1 MSYESSSMPAAS
13 SYART
18 RTGENSGGSGS
29 GGGSGLG
36 SINEQMDQ
44 WDDLIIE
51 MANKYG
57 MDPALIKAVMYQ
69 ESGGDP
75 NATSPVGAMGLM
87 QLMPGTAAEV
97 ASQLGWSSYDPYN
110 AEQSIEMGTY
120 YLANLI
126 STYDLE
132 ADTLE
137 GTYANGLAAYNW
149 GIGNYLSSGQRSNV
163 ENGIYS
169 GLPGET
175 SNYVSNI
182 LGTYSQISNGS
193 GIYSPSS
200 HGSSSSSGS
209 NAETEDTYAD
219 LWSQAPIYNIGNY
232 EYSNGE
238 TRYDGSEYVGYDP
251 LMDDLSVVDMQGWA
265 RKAVE
270 DYDQQYSSMINKYS
284 ANVNTVGS
292 SSGNVKN
299 NKQEFNININ
309 AGGSSNVDVE
319 KYARA
324 VQNAITAVTKE
335 YYGTADV
342 IGSTI
347 YNSNN
352 SKY

>member
-1 MSYESSSMPAAS
+1 
-13 SYART
+13 
-18 RTGENSGGSGS
+18 
-29 GGGSGLG
+29 
-36 SINEQMDQ
+36 MD
-44 WDDLIIE
+44 DNRFI
-51 MANKYG
+51 
-57 MDPALIKAVMYQ
+57 
-69 ESGGDP
+69 
-75 NATSPVGAMGLM
+75 TSTKDSL
-87 QLMPGTAAEV
+87 
-97 ASQLGWSSYDPYN
+97 D
-110 AEQSIEMGTY
+110 
-120 YLANLI
+120 
-126 STYDLE
+126 
-132 ADTLE
+132 
-137 GTYANGLAAYNW
+137 
-149 GIGNYLSSGQRSNV
+149 
-163 ENGIYS
+163 
-169 GLPGET
+169 
-175 SNYVSNI
+175 
-182 LGTYSQISNGS
+182 
-193 GIYSPSS
+193 
-200 HGSSSSSGS
+200 
-209 NAETEDTYAD
+209 AETENTYAD

-238 TRYDGSEYVGYDP
+238 TRYDGSEYVGFDP

-352 SKY
+352 SRY

>member
-1 MSYESSSMPAAS
+1 M
-13 SYART
+13 
-18 RTGENSGGSGS
+18 
-29 GGGSGLG
+29 
-36 SINEQMDQ
+36 
-44 WDDLIIE
+44 LI
-51 MANKYG
+51 NKYW
-57 MDPALIKAVMYQ
+57 DSDIRTWTFK
-69 ESGGDP
+69 
-75 NATSPVGAMGLM
+75 GA
-87 QLMPGTAAEV
+87 
-97 ASQLGWSSYDPYN
+97 
-110 AEQSIEMGTY
+110 
-120 YLANLI
+120 
-126 STYDLE
+126 
-132 ADTLE
+132 
-137 GTYANGLAAYNW
+137 
-149 GIGNYLSSGQRSNV
+149 
-163 ENGIYS
+163 
-169 GLPGET
+169 
-175 SNYVSNI
+175 
-182 LGTYSQISNGS
+182 
-193 GIYSPSS
+193 
-200 HGSSSSSGS
+200 
-209 NAETEDTYAD
+209 
-219 LWSQAPIYNIGNY
+219 

-238 TRYDGSEYVGYDP
+238 TRYDGSEYVGFDP

-352 SKY
+352 SRY